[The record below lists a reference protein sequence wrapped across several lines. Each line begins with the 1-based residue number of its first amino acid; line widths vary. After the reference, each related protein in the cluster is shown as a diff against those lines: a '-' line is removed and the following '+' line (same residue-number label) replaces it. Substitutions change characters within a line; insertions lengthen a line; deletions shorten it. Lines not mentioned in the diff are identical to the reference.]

1 MESNKEVKISFW
13 ASHLTTIVSVT
24 MVLLL
29 IGVVASVWIGVTS
42 ETRRLRESVEL
53 TAVLADSVSNAEATH
68 IGRDI
73 ERRSWSRRVKVIT
86 REQALES
93 WTKATGED
101 LSELYGVNPLSPEVS
116 FSIREPWSGA
126 KEIMRIRAAVAAMP
140 GVESV
145 DAPDSEM
152 IESMNSNIAGMT
164 LILVLIA
171 SVMLVI
177 SFVLINN
184 TVQLTI
190 YSRRFSIHT
199 MKLVGATGGFISRP
213 IVGSN
218 VMCGFLAG
226 LLASGLLAAILASAP
241 HLGISDLSSAIGW
254 LDYAAVSGGMI
265 LLGVLLCALAAWI
278 ATARYLRKDYGELF
292 R

>member
-29 IGVVASVWIGVTS
+29 IGVVASVWIGVTN
-42 ETRRLRESVEL
+42 ETRRLRESVQL

-68 IGRDI
+68 IGREI
-73 ERRSWSRRVKVIT
+73 QRQPWSHRVKVVT
-86 REQALES
+86 REQALEA
-93 WTKATGED
+93 WTRSTGED
-101 LSELYGVNPLSPEVS
+101 LSELYGVNPLSPEVD
-116 FSIREPWSGA
+116 FSIREQWSGEKGIA
-126 KEIMRIRAAVAAMP
+126 KIRRSVEKMQ

-145 DAPDSEM
+145 DAPDSEL

-171 SVMLVI
+171 GVMLVI

-226 LLASGLLAAILASAP
+226 LLASGLLAAIIASAP
-241 HLGISDLSSAIGW
+241 HMGINDISRAISW
-254 LDYAAVSGGMI
+254 IDYAIAAGGMI
-265 LLGVLLCALAAWI
+265 VLGILLCALAAWM
-278 ATARYLRKDYGELF
+278 ATSRYLRKDYDQLF